1 MNLLRLDF
9 PREVLDIQASG
20 AKGFRRLV
28 STGTELEKY
37 WAGKNG
43 LANAYMTVYG
53 YRATRPPKHHRC
65 DYHTPVIRHFVMD
78 FDCKDF
84 QTRKDVDMTT
94 PLSQVQ
100 KLHTHLLDNNIHH
113 GVWFSGGGFHVW
125 IKLQEDYMP
134 TSGREVSRIKEAGR
148 RLLNT
153 WETDLNLS
161 CSDPAVPFD
170 TAGMIRI
177 PNSYNDKKGL
187 WSIPLTSKEILEGS
201 PESIMELAI
210 NPRRGYFSYG
220 KMGVH
225 LDVKE
230 QTATPFKR
238 NTPKMNIPTA
248 KMDGV
253 KILPCLNSVAC
264 QEGNPDHHPRVY
276 LAQFLLHRLR
286 WFNDRDSQTEEEK
299 EKAVDQVIDFMS
311 TLGWADWDASVTRKH
326 VKYIAD
332 KYDDHPTC
340 ATLYGKGHCLGKC
353 QFHDGTGVI
362 HDRAP
367 RESGFVENL
376 SSVDDVSHD
385 SITDNRSVGP
395 TTDIT
400 MATTEI
406 VGLVEREVNV

>member
-28 STGTELEKY
+28 STGTQLERY

-53 YRATRPPKHHRC
+53 YRATTPPKHHRC
-65 DYHTPVIRHFVMD
+65 DYNTPVIRHFVMD

-84 QTRKDVDMTT
+84 RKRKDVDMAV
-94 PLSQVQ
+94 PLSQIQ
-100 KLHTHLLDNNIHH
+100 TLHTYLLDHDIHH

-125 IKLQEDYMP
+125 IKLKEDYMP
-134 TSGREVSRIKEAGR
+134 TNGREVSRIKEAGR
-148 RLLNT
+148 RLLNI
-153 WETDLNLS
+153 WEADLDLS

-177 PNSYNDKKGL
+177 PNSFNDKKGL
-187 WSIPLTSKEILEGS
+187 WSIPLTSNEILTGT

-220 KMGVH
+220 ELGVH
-225 LDVKE
+225 LEVKE

-253 KILPCLNSVAC
+253 KILPCLNAVAC
-264 QEGNPDHHPRVY
+264 QEGNPDHYPRVY

-286 WFNDRDSQTEEEK
+286 WFNGRNSQSDEEK
-299 EKAVDQVIDFMS
+299 EKAVDQVISFMS
-311 TLGWADWDASVTRKH
+311 TLGWADWDPDVTRKH
-326 VKYIAD
+326 VRYIAD
-332 KYDDHPTC
+332 KYDDHPSC
-340 ATLYGKGHCLGKC
+340 ATLYGKGYCMGKC

-362 HDRAP
+362 HDRAT
-367 RESGFVENL
+367 RDSEFMANG
-376 SSVDDVSHD
+376 VSMGNIIDGSTANNRD
-385 SITDNRSVGP
+385 SRNADN
-395 TTDIT
+395 IT

-406 VGLVEREVNV
+406 NGLVGQGVNI